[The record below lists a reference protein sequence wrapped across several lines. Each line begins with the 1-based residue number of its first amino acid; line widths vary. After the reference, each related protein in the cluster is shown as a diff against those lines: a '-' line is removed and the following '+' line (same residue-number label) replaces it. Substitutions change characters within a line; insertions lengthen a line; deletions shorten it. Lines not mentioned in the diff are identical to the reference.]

1 MRLATFSCSSATTY
15 LTMPKYLGT
24 GLPTP
29 AKSYAIDWV
38 PILSQDV
45 GNVASVT
52 FADGTDGVVMDST
65 FDEYKWEFV
74 DIHPHTDSAGFQ
86 FQVNAAGGSGFN
98 ETFTS
103 AATNAYHGEDDT
115 YVSFAYSG
123 SYDQDQ
129 DAGYQYIQGANSGSD
144 TNQSSGGVLHI
155 FAPSNTTNVK
165 QFMSWNHHDEYDQ
178 YSSIMYIGGYI
189 NTTSAIDEINFRFHT
204 GNITGIITMYGLAK

>member
-1 MRLATFSCSSATTY
+1 
-15 LTMPKYLGT
+15 MPNYIGT

-38 PILSQDV
+38 PILSQEV
-45 GNVASVT
+45 SPATGAASII
-52 FADGTDGVVMDST
+52 FADGSGGVVFDST

-74 DIHPHTDSAGFQ
+74 DIHPLTDSAGFQ
-86 FQVNAAGGSGFN
+86 FQVNAAGGTGFN

-103 AATNAYHGEDDT
+103 AATNAYHGEDGINS
-115 YVSFAYSG
+115 SFAYST

-155 FAPSNTTNVK
+155 FAPSNTTHVK
-165 QFMSWNHHDEYDQ
+165 QFISWNHHDEYDE

-189 NTTSAIDEINFRFHT
+189 NTTSAIDEIAFRFHS
-204 GNITGIITMYGLAK
+204 GLIGGIITMYGLAK